1 MMSVKL
7 IGEKAMNRVVSHLEG
22 VHHAVGDAARR
33 VEVQA
38 ERRLAMH
45 HDTGAAHITRTEGDV
60 DWFVNLVDEAAL
72 SIEFGHW
79 VEGKYKDEDH
89 PQYVPGLYILSTA
102 SGLDAAPRSG
112 PRRKGK

>member
-1 MMSVKL
+1 MAVRL
-7 IGEKAMNRVVSHLEG
+7 IGQKAMNRVVSHLEG
-22 VHHAVGDAARR
+22 VHNELGDVARR
-33 VEVQA
+33 VEKQA

-45 HDTGAAHITRTEGDV
+45 RDTGDAKVTRTEGDV
-60 DWFVNLVDEAAL
+60 DWFVNLVDDAAL

-79 VEGKYKDEDH
+79 VKGKYEDKDH

-102 SGLDAAPRSG
+102 GGLDSTPKSG

>member
-1 MMSVKL
+1 MSVRL

-22 VHHAVGDAARR
+22 VHSEVGDAARR
-33 VEVQA
+33 VEKNA

-60 DWFVNLVDEAAL
+60 DWFVNLVDDAAL

-79 VEGKYKDEDH
+79 VEGKYKDKDH
-89 PQYVPGLYILSTA
+89 PQYVPGLYILSTGA
-102 SGLDAAPRSG
+102 GLDAAPKSG
-112 PRRKGK
+112 PRRGRK

>member
-1 MMSVKL
+1 MSVKL
-7 IGEKAMNRVVSHLEG
+7 IGEKAMNHVVSHLEG
-22 VHHAVGDAARR
+22 VHSEVGDAARR
-33 VEVQA
+33 VEKNA

-60 DWFVNLVDEAAL
+60 DWFVNLVDDAAL

-79 VEGKYKDEDH
+79 VKGKYEDKER
-89 PQYVPGLYILSTA
+89 PQYVPGLYILSTGA
-102 SGLDAAPRSG
+102 GLDATPKSG